1 MARRVFV
8 HLGLPKTGTTYLQ
21 AALWSNKERLRAAG
35 VLLPGPRHRRHL
47 LASLDIRQDPR
58 LARRAGNIAAPW
70 QDLVDESRA
79 FDGDVVISHEFF
91 GAAAPEHVQRM
102 VDSFPGEELHAI
114 VTARPLTELV
124 ASRWQEWIKNGGTM
138 AIDDWPVRYAY
149 DPTNEWGWG
158 SFDLHDILKRWSQ
171 VLPREQI
178 HILPVDPASTDPDDL
193 WQRFCAVIG
202 VDAASLPAPP
212 DVANPSL
219 GVVEVELLR
228 RVTPHLTDFL
238 TAGDRGRWV
247 RGYLA
252 EGDVLPETGERFRA
266 GEEAYE
272 KQHLK
277 RAQKAVELVG
287 EGGFD
292 VRGDVALLEPQPLP
306 HLRHP
311 SEVTDAELVESA
323 AQTIAAMLED
333 VRSISR
339 ERDELRRQ
347 LAEEE
352 GLDASG
358 DTSGDEDDQGSWV
371 RLSRSLNRL
380 RRHGE

>member
-1 MARRVFV
+1 MSRRVFV

-21 AALWSNKERLRAAG
+21 AALWSNKTRLRKAG
-35 VLLPGPRHRRHL
+35 VLVPGQGHRRHL
-47 LASLDIRQDPR
+47 LASLDIREDPR
-58 LARRAGNIAAPW
+58 LSRRAGNIKNPW
-70 QDLVDESRA
+70 QDLVDEALA
-79 FDGDVVISHEFF
+79 FDGDVLISHEFF

-102 VDSFPGEELHAI
+102 VDSFPDDELHAI

-124 ASRWQEWIKNGGTM
+124 ASRWQEWIKNGGSL
-138 AIDDWPVRYAY
+138 AIDDWPVRKAY
-149 DPTNEWGWG
+149 DPVNEWGWG

-171 VLPREQI
+171 VLPRERI
-178 HILPVDPASTDPDDL
+178 HVLPVDPGADDPEEL
-193 WQRFCAVIG
+193 WLRFCG
-202 VDAASLPAPP
+202 VLGLDGSRFPAPSE
-212 DVANPSL
+212 VVNPSL
-219 GVVEVELLR
+219 GVVEVELMR

-252 EGDVLPETGERFRA
+252 EGGVLPESGERFRV
-266 GEEAYE
+266 GREAYE

-277 RAQKAVELVG
+277 RARKAVELIA

-292 VRGDVALLEPQPLP
+292 VRGDAALLEPRPLP
-306 HLRHP
+306 DRRHP
-311 SEVTDAELVESA
+311 SEVSDAELVESA

-352 GLDASG
+352 GLASTPG
-358 DTSGDEDDQGSWV
+358 SADEDEPATWV

>member
-1 MARRVFV
+1 MVRRVFI

-21 AALWSNKERLRAAG
+21 TALWSNKDRLRRAG
-35 VLLPGPRHRRHL
+35 VLVPGPRHRRHL

-58 LARRAGNIAAPW
+58 LARRAGNIKAPW
-70 QDLVDESRA
+70 QDLVDETRD
-79 FDGDVVISHEFF
+79 FGGDAVISHEFF

-102 VDSFPGEELHAI
+102 VDSFPGAELHAI

-171 VLPREQI
+171 VLPREQV
-178 HILPVDPASTDPDDL
+178 HILPVDPASETPDDL
-193 WQRFCAVIG
+193 WRRFCDVLG
-202 VDAASLPAPP
+202 VDAAGFPAPA

-252 EGDVLPETGERFRA
+252 EGGVLPESGERFRA
-266 GEEAYE
+266 GEEAFE
-272 KQHLK
+272 KQHRK
-277 RAQKAVELVG
+277 RADKAVELIA

-292 VRGDVALLEPQPLP
+292 VRGDAGLLAPQPLP
-306 HLRHP
+306 DLRHP

-352 GLDASG
+352 GLDAS
-358 DTSGDEDDQGSWV
+358 TVASADEEESASWV

>member
-21 AALWSNKERLRAAG
+21 AALWSNKEHLRAAG
-35 VLLPGPRHRRHL
+35 VLVPGARHRRHL
-47 LASLDIRQDPR
+47 LASLDVRGDPR
-58 LARRAGNIAAPW
+58 LARRSGNIKHPW
-70 QDLVDESRA
+70 QDLVDEA
-79 FDGDVVISHEFF
+79 LGFPGDALISHEFF

-102 VDSFPGEELHAI
+102 VDSFPEHEVHAI
-114 VTARPLTELV
+114 VTARPITDLV
-124 ASRWQEWIKNGGTM
+124 TSRWQEWIKNGGTLP
-138 AIDDWPVRYAY
+138 IDEWPARKGY
-149 DPTNEWGWG
+149 DPTNEWGLG
-158 SFDLHDILKRWSQ
+158 SFDLHDILARWSQ
-171 VLPREQI
+171 VLPRERI
-178 HILPVDPASTDPDDL
+178 HLLPVDTRAASPDEL
-193 WQRFCAVIG
+193 WHRFCDVLG
-202 VDAASLPAPP
+202 VDGARLPAPA
-212 DVANPSL
+212 DVVNPSL

-238 TAGDRGRWV
+238 TAADRGVWV

-252 EGDVLPETGERFRA
+252 EGGVLPESGERFRM
-266 GEEAYE
+266 GEQAYE
-272 KQHLK
+272 RYLDNA
-277 RAQKAVELVG
+277 RRAVELVA

-292 VRGDVALLEPQPLP
+292 VRGDASLLEPRPLP
-306 HLRHP
+306 DRRHP

-339 ERDELRRQ
+339 ERDELRRR

-352 GLDASG
+352 GVGASG
-358 DTSGDEDDQGSWV
+358 GGSADEDDRGHRV
-371 RLSRSLNRL
+371 RLSRSLNRF

>member
-1 MARRVFV
+1 MARRVFI
-8 HLGLPKTGTTYLQ
+8 HLGLPKTGTTYIQ
-21 AALWSNKERLRAAG
+21 AALWSNKDRLRRAG
-35 VLLPGPRHRRHL
+35 VLVPGPGHRRHL

-58 LARRAGNIAAPW
+58 LSRRAGNITTPW
-70 QDLVDESRA
+70 QDLVDEALA

-102 VDSFPGEELHAI
+102 VDSFPDAHLHAI

-124 ASRWQEWIKNGGTM
+124 VSRWQEWIKNGGTL
-138 AIDDWPVRYAY
+138 AIDDWPARKAY
-149 DPTNEWGWG
+149 DPVNEWGWG
-158 SFDLHDILKRWSQ
+158 SFDLHDILKRWAQ
-171 VLPREQI
+171 VLPREHI
-178 HILPVDPASTDPDDL
+178 HVLPVDPGAGDPDEL
-193 WQRFCAVIG
+193 WRRFCEVIG
-202 VDAASLPAPP
+202 VDGSGLAAPP
-212 DVANPSL
+212 EAVNPSL

-252 EGDVLPETGERFRA
+252 EGGVLPEAGERFRA
-266 GEEAYE
+266 GVEPYE
-272 KQHLK
+272 KQHVK
-277 RAQKAVELVG
+277 RAQKAVDLLA

-292 VRGDVALLEPQPLP
+292 IRGDAGLLAPRPLP

-311 SEVTDAELVESA
+311 SEVSDAELVESA

-352 GLDASG
+352 GLGVSAGGSV
-358 DTSGDEDDQGSWV
+358 DEEEPASWV